1 MTLSKFIDTIIS
13 MLKFSFR
20 VLISAYLF
28 FFGFIVH
35 ALTDADLLTKKAM
48 LNSRVSSYYQR
59 LDNIEKL
66 DAERRKG
73 SDQMRALR
81 VKKISEQDQARVQFV
96 KERKVKKVVDPSKW
110 EAEINARKLS
120 YELSRKEYVIE
131 KNKFKKMTQ
140 SAIQIPEEEELGI
153 DNYEPGSE

>member
-1 MTLSKFIDTIIS
+1 MSKFIVTINS
-13 MLKFSFR
+13 MFELGFR
-20 VLISAYLF
+20 VLIASIFIL
-28 FFGFIVH
+28 FGFFAH
-35 ALTDADLLTKKAM
+35 ALTDADLLTMRAT
-48 LNSRVSSYYQR
+48 LTRRVKSYYQR

-81 VKKISEQDQARVQFV
+81 LKKTSEQDKARVQFV
-96 KERKVKKVVDPSKW
+96 KERKVKKAVDPSKW

-120 YELSRKEYVIE
+120 YEQSRKEYVIE

-140 SAIQIPEEEELGI
+140 STIQIPEDEEIGI
-153 DNYEPGSE
+153 DNYEPDSE